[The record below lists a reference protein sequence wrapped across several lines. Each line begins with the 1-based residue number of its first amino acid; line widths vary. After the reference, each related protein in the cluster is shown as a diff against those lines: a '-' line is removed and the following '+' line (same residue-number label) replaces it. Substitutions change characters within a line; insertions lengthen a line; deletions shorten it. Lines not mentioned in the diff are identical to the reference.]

1 MLSRRAALVFGVADV
16 LTALVIFVGVF
27 AGLPARWAAVD
38 VPAFALVV
46 GHVVS
51 AAGLISAARW
61 GRCFAR
67 ATAGAALAVGVAL
80 ATTLALTAAWL
91 RGVYGPI
98 GAGGAVIFAL
108 VAALVLPY
116 LVALPAVKMIWLA
129 PGDGTGSGQ

>member
-1 MLSRRAALVFGVADV
+1 MLSRRAALVFGVADG

-27 AGLPARWAAVD
+27 VGLPSRWPAVD
-38 VPAFALVV
+38 VPAFGLVA

-61 GRCFAR
+61 GRGFAR
-67 ATAGAALAVGVAL
+67 AAAGVTLAVGVAL

-91 RGVYGPI
+91 RGVYGLI

-116 LVALPAVKMIWLA
+116 LVALPAVKVIWLA
-129 PGDGTGSGQ
+129 RGDGDRQRG